1 MARTKRGVISN
12 TPITMEMKYPFIL
25 SKINVEIFIL
35 LNPYFSSI
43 TKILYNWNGV
53 FNKSFIKYIEA
64 KKSKD
69 KLNSFSKVSVL
80 RKESR

>member
-1 MARTKRGVISN
+1 MNKERNKFFKNWHFLDWQTEEQIKKRKTVDKRGVISN

-43 TKILYNWNGV
+43 TKILYN
-53 FNKSFIKYIEA
+53 
-64 KKSKD
+64 
-69 KLNSFSKVSVL
+69 
-80 RKESR
+80 